1 MIERNGLVGL
11 VALALASSGSLACGG
26 DDVASS
32 ISGVIPGEVFVGRS
46 AEVLIVGNNTSWS
59 EGVSVSFGEGVTIG
73 DTTVASPTAL
83 MVSVT
88 ADETATLGT
97 RDVVVTQD
105 GEELAFAGAFELSSP
120 VKIASVQGQIAQG
133 SISVIKV
140 QNLDFANPFDTTTT
154 GDGLFTPIEYVNVQ
168 VHAGNADALIQYV
181 EPYTME
187 ILLLTD
193 VTATAGAVD
202 LEVLSGPVGQ
212 EQSFKLPGAFEV
224 AAREPIAL
232 GAGEPVNGT
241 IDEPYQ
247 TLVYAVTP
255 SELSIVTAYT
265 FADSQIASPAFALLP
280 ASGSFAELQGFGPVA
295 RFVSDEPHYLVYW
308 DNTGATGYSF
318 QIGADHNVVKSALT
332 QSEPNDGIPDAQ
344 EAAELPAV
352 LQGATLSDLD
362 DQDWIRITVTEA
374 DVGKAVH
381 VFTFGDPTCD
391 TVVDVTRGNG
401 ESLGQPS
408 SDQNYHEDFV
418 SEVID
423 EPGDYYVKIY
433 ASDAGF
439 FDPGAPNY
447 TAAIEL
453 VDP

>member
-1 MIERNGLVGL
+1 PLQPRPRLPARRQEGRGQGPVPGLPQVRHHQPLVQGRPHRARHAVDRRDPHHTTTFRCVRREGANLIGASRPRSAGRSAIRQPRSPPLRSCVAQAFWSKDVGAVRSGSVIETSARRGNEMIERNGLVGL

-187 ILLLTD
+187 ILLLT
-193 VTATAGAVD
+193 
-202 LEVLSGPVGQ
+202 
-212 EQSFKLPGAFEV
+212 
-224 AAREPIAL
+224 
-232 GAGEPVNGT
+232 
-241 IDEPYQ
+241 
-247 TLVYAVTP
+247 
-255 SELSIVTAYT
+255 
-265 FADSQIASPAFALLP
+265 
-280 ASGSFAELQGFGPVA
+280 
-295 RFVSDEPHYLVYW
+295 
-308 DNTGATGYSF
+308 
-318 QIGADHNVVKSALT
+318 
-332 QSEPNDGIPDAQ
+332 
-344 EAAELPAV
+344 
-352 LQGATLSDLD
+352 
-362 DQDWIRITVTEA
+362 
-374 DVGKAVH
+374 
-381 VFTFGDPTCD
+381 
-391 TVVDVTRGNG
+391 
-401 ESLGQPS
+401 
-408 SDQNYHEDFV
+408 
-418 SEVID
+418 
-423 EPGDYYVKIY
+423 
-433 ASDAGF
+433 
-439 FDPGAPNY
+439 
-447 TAAIEL
+447 
-453 VDP
+453 